1 MPYGMTWWVEDGY
14 LAVVLA
20 FIWFGLDQ
28 RRIATKDIVDRV
40 HKNVFFFWFGGG
52 CVGWLLEDFFPL

>member
-40 HKNVFFFWFGGG
+40 HKNVFFLVATFEEMRFWNISI
-52 CVGWLLEDFFPL
+52 